1 MIMDNNEKAFE
12 SYTGTEVSQILL
24 DGNSSRSVLDDWLER
39 NIQSDLKVR
48 RAKMPGH
55 VVIETGDV
63 LFARNVL
70 IWNPSCKVNIKKLY
84 RDWETDRKSTRLN
97 SSHSAKSRMPS
108 SA

>member
-12 SYTGTEVSQILL
+12 SYTGTEVFQILL

-70 IWNPSCKVNIKKLY
+70 IWNPSCKVYNKKI
-84 RDWETDRKSTRLN
+84 
-97 SSHSAKSRMPS
+97 
-108 SA
+108 

>member
-12 SYTGTEVSQILL
+12 SYTGTEVFQILL

-70 IWNPSCKVNIKKLY
+70 IWNPRCKGNIKKI
-84 RDWETDRKSTRLN
+84 
-97 SSHSAKSRMPS
+97 
-108 SA
+108 

>member
-12 SYTGTEVSQILL
+12 SYTGTEVFQIL
-24 DGNSSRSVLDDWLER
+24 LDDWLER

-70 IWNPSCKVNIKKLY
+70 IWNPSCKVNIKKI
-84 RDWETDRKSTRLN
+84 
-97 SSHSAKSRMPS
+97 
-108 SA
+108 